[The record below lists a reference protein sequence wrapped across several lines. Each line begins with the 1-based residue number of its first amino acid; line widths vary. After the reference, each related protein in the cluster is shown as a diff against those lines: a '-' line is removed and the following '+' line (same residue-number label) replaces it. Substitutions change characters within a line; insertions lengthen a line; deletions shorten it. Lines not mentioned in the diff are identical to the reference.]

1 MGGGERRRNKKHAIQ
16 SFLLFFTEF
25 YREKKREKNIFC
37 FSLCVFVVVCAC
49 CRNKVLQIETRE
61 RSGGE
66 EGREKKARLVSLFHF
81 LCWNS
86 GSEHLKTKRI
96 SNLGLLAAPRALRAA
111 PVRESVGS
119 QRPLAAAGHH
129 CIRTAAALSWDG
141 GSAGRAASIRKTLFF
156 PLNPRQSG
164 SDFGSVGLSCSV
176 CARIESCSELF
187 NISTNR
193 FVLLV
198 VSPLLPKAARKF
210 STLSFSGVNK
220 LKQGESSPNTPTSV
234 ILHSTILKPVLG
246 VMH

>member
-1 MGGGERRRNKKHAIQ
+1 MPSLAASSSAQLVITAYFYKGLFPLFFLPQNENANSIITKQQQQQKGWAVGREEETRNTLSNPFYCFLQ
-16 SFLLFFTEF
+16 SFTGK
-25 YREKKREKNIFC
+25 RRGKKIIFC

-66 EGREKKARLVSLFHF
+66 EGGEKKARLVSLFHF

-156 PLNPRQSG
+156 PLNPR
-164 SDFGSVGLSCSV
+164 
-176 CARIESCSELF
+176 
-187 NISTNR
+187 
-193 FVLLV
+193 
-198 VSPLLPKAARKF
+198 
-210 STLSFSGVNK
+210 
-220 LKQGESSPNTPTSV
+220 
-234 ILHSTILKPVLG
+234 
-246 VMH
+246 